1 MVRYLRLL
9 GVQLRA
15 SALLSLQYRYEFLID
30 GPIEFFWAITM
41 VVPLLIVFQGRT
53 SVAGWTLG
61 EALVVS
67 GWFILLQGVLEG
79 AINPSLTSVVEHI
92 RKGTLDFVLL
102 KPADAQ
108 FLVSTAKFEP
118 WRAINVLTGI
128 GVFVYAF
135 RLLGHPPSLLGF
147 LSSVLLLVTA
157 SMLLYSLWILTVSAA
172 FYVVKVDNLTY
183 LFSSIFDAARWPS
196 SVFRGVLRFVFTFV
210 IPLALMTTYPAQA
223 MLGKHWR
230 AATPEQRKRFVDA
243 FYRSLL
249 NSYGSELVDFTSD
262 RLQILPVTVDPNAD
276 HATVRTLVRRNNGDR
291 ISVNYQMRKVKNDW
305 KAWDVNIE
313 GISYIKSY
321 HDDFGPQIDQQG
333 LDSVIARLENGEK
346 PGQTNKTT
354 PGGKD

>member
-1 MVRYLRLL
+1 VKTLTILVTTAVL
-9 GVQLRA
+9 AA
-15 SALLSLQYRYEFLID
+15 SPQGFAE
-30 GPIEFFWAITM
+30 GP
-41 VVPLLIVFQGRT
+41 
-53 SVAGWTLG
+53 
-61 EALVVS
+61 
-67 GWFILLQGVLEG
+67 
-79 AINPSLTSVVEHI
+79 N
-92 RKGTLDFVLL
+92 
-102 KPADAQ
+102 
-108 FLVSTAKFEP
+108 
-118 WRAINVLTGI
+118 N
-128 GVFVYAF
+128 
-135 RLLGHPPSLLGF
+135 
-147 LSSVLLLVTA
+147 SSVSNTSISPANAQPAQGPGEIVTA
-157 SMLLYSLWILTVSAA
+157 AAQGMLKELDADRDSYRKNSSKVNDLVQKYLLTHFDTEAA
-172 FYVVKVDNLTY
+172 
-183 LFSSIFDAARWPS
+183 
-196 SVFRGVLRFVFTFV
+196 
-210 IPLALMTTYPAQA
+210 AQA